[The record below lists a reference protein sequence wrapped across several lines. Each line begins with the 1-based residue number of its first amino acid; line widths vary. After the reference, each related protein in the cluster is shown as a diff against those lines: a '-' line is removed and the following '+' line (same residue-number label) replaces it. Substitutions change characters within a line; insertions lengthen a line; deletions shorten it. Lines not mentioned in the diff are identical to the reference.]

1 MPNEPH
7 LLPAFYEKRVF
18 RPERSTG
25 CPINETPTSR
35 SCGFANAR
43 ARSDPPARQISATGM
58 LQIRLIA
65 ISQAETPAHSHRE
78 ALTDHPPK
86 PGQKGI
92 QAPAVNLRGLNDDLE
107 TGIPL
112 IYFWSCVLNRDLR
125 GLSPCHGGN
134 CSGTE
139 GLLRRDAH

>member
-1 MPNEPH
+1 VLRTPDRTTRRVNVRVGDFSLMWIR
-7 LLPAFYEKRVF
+7 KRT
-18 RPERSTG
+18 RQAGSSRST
-25 CPINETPTSR
+25 
-35 SCGFANAR
+35 
-43 ARSDPPARQISATGM
+43 DISNGM

-86 PGQKGI
+86 PGPKGI

-107 TGIPL
+107 TGILL

-125 GLSPCHGGN
+125 GLSPCHGGD

-139 GLLRRDAH
+139 GLLEK